1 MSKNLQSATK
11 LTEFAPLQAEDPK
24 PQSVGQFLS
33 SFFKKKNIPE
43 ENVNENKEILV
54 PESLPNWAVD
64 STVEAKNIDNDAVSN
79 VFAVDVNEGRSLPN
93 VVKRISNLL
102 ALKSSNLQDYGDTEL
117 KQYWMPDSVSKEC
130 YECSEKFTTF
140 RRRHHCRVC
149 GQIFCSQCCSEQ
161 IPGKIFGCTG
171 DLRVCTYCCK
181 VVLSYLQ
188 SSDFT
193 TDLSADLRVLQ
204 ENLQSKFGK
213 DDSPNLMD
221 DNTLSISNSNTS
233 EENTLK
239 RKISVGYQEEKFAS
253 GGANVT
259 YLSSEEK
266 CRALQNS
273 SSLRSLFEE
282 LCKPSTGVP
291 FETHRYRLKTYTQ
304 CFLGSELV
312 DWLIFQQKAKNRIQA
327 SAICQ
332 ALLEGG
338 FIESFSD
345 PQTFVDGYS
354 FYSKGVASSP
364 ELPRSNLNFD
374 VPFHEEPHWVQQ
386 IPQES
391 STTDSDNEQ
400 MSPMNMTQ
408 GNITSS
414 SSYMLDLNLEANT
427 VYLSRPPD
435 IDFKSPDVSEYEQ
448 QDNEE
453 TNIVRPSE
461 QLEVAPES
469 GWFNASNLREE
480 NREKL
485 AYSLLTETFEQHELS
500 FLRQLLS
507 LKGLPSSWVEVIIPL
522 IHEIIAIIRPD
533 KNHDAVDLDIR
544 HYVQFKIISGGPRT
558 DTVLIG
564 GIVCSKNVAHKAMST
579 DIENPRIL
587 LLQCSIVYQRTEG
600 RLMSLEPVLMQEH
613 EYLRHVA
620 ARIVAL
626 QPNVVLVQKNVS
638 RLAQDMLRLHN
649 ITLVHNVKQSVLE
662 RLSRCTQADLVSAVD
677 AHIGRPKLG
686 TCKRFYLKSFDIEKG
701 GLKTLMF
708 FEGLPLPHLG
718 GTVLLRGAS
727 KPELAQLKKVSSLL
741 LFTAYNWR
749 LEKSFLMDEFAMP
762 PNTKFEFFEES
773 RENSPECP
781 EPKVAFTE
789 FQETVSIP
797 VDTNEKVEKVIPKR
811 ISRDEQ
817 SNGGKKITAEAIE
830 DFTDP
835 LHSYDTDLHSE
846 KNAANSETFT
856 VALLPFSNNFRKHLD
871 DIILCISPYIVFPVP
886 YLETEQGKKCKL
898 RMFFPR
904 DIYSSEQ
911 FENGRKNKRKEL
923 ESFACKHN
931 KSNNMVKP
939 PHPFL
944 LAQIT
949 SSVDNPNIQNMLANF
964 RACGG
969 RYEKKENICLKIES
983 KTVEKAEPEVIVK
996 DALDP
1001 HNHQRL
1007 AVLFCS
1013 YSSESNNAPA
1023 FCVNPWV
1030 VYMDFYGRNDIP
1042 LGCFL
1047 ERYCFRSTYTC
1058 PSKLCDTP
1066 MVRHIRRFVHNTGCV
1081 SICLNYFENEF
1092 SEEHIVMWSWCT
1104 KCQRVSPV
1112 VPLSADSWSYS
1123 FAKYLE
1129 LKFHGDTFSRRGQ
1142 SACDHSLHHEHYQY
1156 FGYKNYVASFKFSP
1170 ISIWEISLPPSLIE
1184 VKYDVNN
1191 LQTQLIDEIR
1201 IMAQK
1206 GHEIFSLILDKLM
1219 VLPGEETDA
1228 VSNMKLALTREHVQF
1243 KQKVEEVQLK
1253 LTSPTIENKEFDEK
1267 ELHVAYYKIGDALTR
1282 IKRSIVE
1289 SVDSWNVQLSEY
1301 TRKKDGDK
1309 KREKL
1314 PPIDSDSNSTDE
1326 VLQESLDCG
1335 LTSSLEEKESSNA
1348 ITKRIKSLDNSD
1360 TESLAPSSPKSHH
1373 RSQSDGTII
1382 SQSDDST
1389 DGKKDSD
1396 KNKVKNILSHL
1407 LTPST
1412 NTYSISCP
1420 FSNQEHYLLP
1430 ESTIPIVVL
1439 ESEPSSVVA
1448 YTLCSNDYKKAFDEL
1463 TNKKTQTD
1471 QAPSPITKRRSNSTD
1486 KEKNDDDKSS
1496 SLLGFLRNKESKSDL
1511 FGQPATST
1519 SVDVGTEQ
1527 SPNPVEKNDDA
1538 KKARN
1543 AHIEVQFQD
1552 SNSNFFCRVYLAEKF
1567 AALRAS
1573 VLPIGEE
1580 GYIRSL
1586 SRSIQWNARG
1596 GKSGSNFAKTA
1607 DDRFILKDMSKSEV
1621 QLFLESASNYF
1632 VYMNKCHST
1641 KQPTLLGKIVGIYQ
1655 IVFRNNSNVPYRSNI
1670 LVMENLFYNRKVSQK
1685 FDLKGSMRNRL
1696 VVPDNQ
1702 EGEIVLL
1709 DENLLKM
1716 TCDSPLYIL
1725 PHSKSV
1731 LIAAIQNDTEFLS
1744 TQSVM
1749 DYSLLVGLDSENKEL
1764 VLGII
1769 DYIRTFTWDK
1779 RLETMV
1785 KKSGILGGQGK
1796 LPTIVSPEEY
1806 QKRFIEAMH
1815 RYFLEVPDHWAG
1827 LGKGLDF

>member
-1 MSKNLQSATK
+1 MSKNLESSTK
-11 LTEFAPLQAEDPK
+11 LTEFAPLQSEDTK
-24 PQSVGQFLS
+24 PQSVGQFFS
-33 SFFKKKNIPE
+33 SFFKKKTVVPE
-43 ENVNENKEILV
+43 DNSNENTDST

-64 STVEAKNIDNDAVSN
+64 PSIDTKSVEKESLY
-79 VFAVDVNEGRSLPN
+79 AVDANEGRSLPN
-93 VVKRISNLL
+93 VIKRISNLL
-102 ALKSSNLQDYGDTEL
+102 ALKSSYLQDYGDTEL

-149 GQIFCSQCCSEQ
+149 GQIFCSQCCSQQ

-188 SSDFT
+188 SSDFN
-193 TDLSADLRVLQ
+193 TDLSTDLRVLQ

-213 DDSPNLMD
+213 DDPLNILE
-221 DNTLSISNSNTS
+221 DNTLKISSSNSADENTS
-233 EENTLK
+233 K

-253 GGANVT
+253 RGENVT
-259 YLSSEEK
+259 YLTAEEK
-266 CRALQNS
+266 LKALQNS
-273 SSLRSLFEE
+273 SSLRTLFEE
-282 LCKPSTGVP
+282 ICKPSTGVQ
-291 FETHRYRLKTYTQ
+291 FETHRYRLKMYTE

-332 ALLEGG
+332 ALLDGG

-345 PQTFVDGYS
+345 TNTFIEGNIL
-354 FYSKGVASSP
+354 YSKGVASSP
-364 ELPRSNLNFD
+364 DLPKSSLNFY
-374 VPFHEEPHWVQQ
+374 VPYHEEPHWVQQ

-391 STTDSDNEQ
+391 STTDSDNEL
-400 MSPMNMTQ
+400 MSPMNVTQ
-408 GNITSS
+408 GNLTSS

-427 VYLSRPPD
+427 VYLSRPTD
-435 IDFKSPDVSEYEQ
+435 VEYKSPDLNESEQ
-448 QDNEE
+448 QENEE
-453 TNIVRPSE
+453 IVRPSE

-480 NREKL
+480 NGEKL
-485 AYSLLTETFEQHELS
+485 AYTLLGETFEQHEQS

-507 LKGLPSSWVEVIIPL
+507 SKGLANSWT
-522 IHEIIAIIRPD
+522 EIILPLVHNIIAVIRPD

-544 HYVQFKIISGGPRT
+544 HYVQFKILSGGLRS

-564 GIVCSKNVAHKAMST
+564 GIVCSKNIAHKAMLT
-579 DIENPRIL
+579 DIDNPRIL

-638 RLAQDMLRLHN
+638 RLAQDMLRQHN

-686 TCKRFYLKSFDIEKG
+686 TCKRFYLKSFCSEKG
-701 GLKTLMF
+701 GMKTLMF
-708 FEGLPLPHLG
+708 FEGLPVPHLG

-727 KPELAQLKKVSSLL
+727 KPELTQLKKVSSLL

-749 LEKSFLMDEFAMP
+749 LEKSFLMDEYAMP

-773 RENSPECP
+773 RENSPKFSHPTTTFGGLAEADP
-781 EPKVAFTE
+781 IKKSDKVT
-789 FQETVSIP
+789 
-797 VDTNEKVEKVIPKR
+797 PKR
-811 ISRDEQ
+811 ISRDDQ
-817 SNGGKKITAEAIE
+817 SNEGKKITVKAIE

-835 LHSYDTDLHSE
+835 LHSYDTILRSE
-846 KNAANSETFT
+846 TTNANTETFT
-856 VALLPFSNNFRKHLD
+856 VAELPFSNNFRKHLD
-871 DIILCISPYIVFPVP
+871 DNILCISPYIVFPVP
-886 YLETEQGKKCKL
+886 YLETELGKKCKL
-898 RMFFPR
+898 RTFFSR

-911 FENGRKNKRKEL
+911 FGNGRKNKWR
-923 ESFACKHN
+923 ESENSAVNQIPVVDN
-931 KSNNMVKP
+931 KVK

-944 LAQIT
+944 IAKIT
-949 SSVDNPNIQNMLANF
+949 TSVDDPNIQNMLANF

-969 RYEKKENICLKIES
+969 RYEKKENICI
-983 KTVEKAEPEVIVK
+983 KTEPKNIEKAESDTVVK
-996 DALDP
+996 DVLDP

-1047 ERYCFRSTYTC
+1047 ERYCFRSTYNC
-1058 PSKLCDTP
+1058 PSKSCNTP
-1066 MVRHIRRFVHNTGCV
+1066 MVKHTRRFVHNTGCV
-1081 SICLNYFENEF
+1081 SICLNYFEDEF
-1092 SEEHIVMWSWCT
+1092 SEEQVVMWSWCT

-1129 LKFHGDTFSRRGQ
+1129 LKFHGDVFGRRGQ

-1156 FGYKNYVASFKFSP
+1156 FGYKNYVATFKYTP
-1170 ISIWEISLPPSLIE
+1170 INIWEISLPPPLIE
-1184 VKYDVNN
+1184 VKYDISK
-1191 LQTQLIDEIR
+1191 LQSQMIDEVR

-1219 VLPGEETDA
+1219 VLPGDESDA
-1228 VSNMKLALTREHVQF
+1228 IANLKLALTKEHVQF
-1243 KQKVEEVQLK
+1243 RQRVEEVQLK
-1253 LTSPTIENKEFDEK
+1253 LTSPTIENKEFEEK
-1267 ELHVAYYKIGDALTR
+1267 ELYPAYWRIADNLIR
-1282 IKRSIVE
+1282 IKRSIVD
-1289 SVDSWNVQLSEY
+1289 SVESWNSQLYEV

-1309 KREKL
+1309 KKEKPVL
-1314 PPIDSDSNSTDE
+1314 VESDSISTEEYNLDS
-1326 VLQESLDCG
+1326 QESL
-1335 LTSSLEEKESSNA
+1335 LANSLEEKETFN
-1348 ITKRIKSLDNSD
+1348 TMNKRIKSLDNSD
-1360 TESLAPSSPKSHH
+1360 NESAAPPSPRSHN
-1373 RSQSDGTII
+1373 RSQSEGTAV
-1382 SQSDDST
+1382 SQNEDSS

-1396 KNKVKNILSHL
+1396 KKMVKNILSHL
-1407 LTPST
+1407 LPST
-1412 NTYSISCP
+1412 VNTSLISSP
-1420 FSNQEHYLLP
+1420 FSTQEHYNLP
-1430 ESTIPIVVL
+1430 DSTFPVVVY
-1439 ESEPSSVVA
+1439 ENEPSSVVA
-1448 YTLCSNDYKKAFDEL
+1448 YTLCSNEYKKSLEEL
-1463 TNKKTQTD
+1463 ISKKSQSD
-1471 QAPSPITKRRSNSTD
+1471 QSPSPIIKRRSNSTD
-1486 KEKNDDDKSS
+1486 KEKNDDDKSL
-1496 SLLGFLRNKESKSDL
+1496 SLLGFLRNKESKTDL
-1511 FGQPATST
+1511 FSQSPTTSNADA
-1519 SVDVGTEQ
+1519 SSEQ
-1527 SPNPVEKNDDA
+1527 SANSSEKNDDA

-1543 AHIEVQFQD
+1543 SHVEVQFQD
-1552 SNSNFFCRVYLAEKF
+1552 SSSNFFCRVYYAEKF

-1573 VLPIGEE
+1573 VLPSGEE

-1596 GKSGSNFAKTA
+1596 GKSGSNFAKSA
-1607 DDRFILKDMSKSEV
+1607 DDRYILKEMSKTEV

-1632 VYMNKCHST
+1632 MYMNKCQTT

-1655 IVFRNNSNVPYRSNI
+1655 IVFKSNSNVPYRSNL
-1670 LVMENLFYNRKVSQK
+1670 LVMENLFYNRKVMQK

-1702 EGEIVLL
+1702 EEEIVLL

-1731 LIAAIQNDTEFLS
+1731 LMAAIQNDTEFLS

-1827 LGKGLDF
+1827 LGKGLDL